1 MRKIVV
7 LMVSLVAVGFAA
19 KAQKISTKVVDNKGT
34 IKWVIDSATQVIT
47 KADSTILYVT
57 PAQLANANGNNVKY
71 SDTAAMLAPY
81 LRDAANGL
89 TKNGQTVELGGD
101 LTKPT
106 VINTTAANFLAITG
120 LQAGTPGVDSVM
132 VVEAGTGQ
140 VKAVAAADLINALN
154 FTNGITRVGT
164 DVKLGGVLSEATSI
178 KTDATNTLAIEGLQS
193 GDVNTD
199 SVVLATDLGVLKRV
213 SASSFAVKSGNQDY
227 TATAGQS
234 TFNVA
239 NLPAVAS
246 KVWVYRNGIKLVA
259 TTDYTAAAGV
269 VTLTSAMA
277 ALIEAN
283 DVIEI
288 QWVK

>member
-1 MRKIVV
+1 MRKISV
-7 LMVSLVAVGFAA
+7 LVLSMLAIGFGA

-57 PAQLANANGNNVKY
+57 PTQLANASNNNVKY

-81 LRDAANGL
+81 INAAANGL
-89 TKNGQTVELGGD
+89 TKVGQTVELGGT
-101 LTKPT
+101 LNKVTT
-106 VINTTAANFLAITG
+106 INTTASEFLAMTG
-120 LQAGTPGVDSVM
+120 LQTGTAGIDSVM
-132 VVEAGTGQ
+132 VIEAGTGQ
-140 VKAVAAADLINALN
+140 VKVVSSVDLINALT
-154 FTNGITRVGT
+154 FTNGLTRVGT
-164 DVKLGGVLSEATSI
+164 DVKLGGVLSEATNI

-193 GDVNTD
+193 GDVEVD
-199 SVVLATDLGVLKRV
+199 SLVVASDLGVLKRV
-213 SASSFAVKSGNQDY
+213 SASAIAVKSGNQDY
-227 TATAGQS
+227 TATAGQA

-239 NLPAVAS
+239 NMPAQSS

-259 TTDYTAAAGV
+259 ATDFTTAAGV